1 MGRHTLSPPD
11 GPAAT
16 HAANAADSDQAAGWP
31 HKASGY
37 AAFRV
42 SPSTLSGP
50 TLALTSAVDIE
61 GLDLGLGSTMGA
73 SPAPVGVRP
82 TLSRALS
89 GGIGL
94 LAQPRSA
101 SRVQS
106 MPAPTLDVTLSP
118 VGAAPPTV
126 ETGAPAQRDG
136 DGACGDGTQDNVPAA
151 REPLTTSLAS
161 GCASRAQDPSAQRA
175 SVEPSLLFSITEVA
189 PVLLDIPSPAP
200 HIVRTSPPPPSEPQ
214 PVCFPSASL
223 LSAPSSGSASPRTP
237 PNLRLEIPPQDGV
250 QIPARD
256 GLRAP
261 FAPDPEN
268 EGICTEV
275 GSLGQEIQLES
286 GDHLNALERIYLYT
300 QSKATFHRIFMSR
313 ALPTY
318 LKEVTPVEAIE
329 YVLPLLGGLAI
340 DEEERVKETF
350 AAELLG
356 IIWWFFTTCRVTD
369 QEVEPAPP
377 PEPDAP
383 PPEPDA
389 EPPLISVQSFSAVL
403 ASLLLSNIPSV
414 SATARGTVVELL
426 GRTRWIVNNP
436 GQTDVQ
442 HTQYCEAM
450 RPVGEWDK
458 GLLGVA
464 EARMIQLEIIYSVII
479 DLGRLDLDAEEMAM
493 AEGAEQLEAVKQE
506 GGHHDSPYDLELN
519 ASKEDVTTLDGPSL
533 SHGNNA
539 PLTFPASDF
548 PKPGS
553 ISLSDS
559 ALTPTPTNSKSY
571 ADPMAASTPRSG
583 SAPAS
588 VNGRSPGVSVMSGGE
603 SSSSLN
609 LPELSPADSNSRSS
623 VASPAEPVSP
633 PERAGADYVEGGQGD
648 TGPSALSV
656 PAQGYKSSAPS
667 SPGTDDLELSWHM
680 ANNSESESV
689 DGGFLAVPS
698 RGYESGR
705 PERPRLTRS
714 LSLVSN
720 ATSGIDPND
729 YADAEDWE
737 DEVHLNGV
745 EVNGVETS
753 AEDVG
758 AVEVDET
765 ATEVGD
771 PLIGE
776 EVIADDAYI
785 DDGAAAEEA
794 AIGRVASMSLIAAV
808 TSSGVVDE
816 EIYTLFLEEVIRVSA
831 DPVYWVRSETSYALG
846 TLAKAVGDGPVEPY
860 LLPILESLMTDT
872 EAHVRQASVFAIP
885 SVLKRLTPQRRR
897 EIATKYMLKLC
908 EDDAETVKTGA
919 LQVLAEVI
927 HTFREDEG
935 GPPDELL
942 DFFLKGEH
950 NQVHAVLSAPI
961 SPPQDNIWAEPSS
974 YFPVEP
980 SFPDPDRALICAF
993 NLPAVALT
1001 LGAARWSRL
1010 AGYYTYLAE
1019 ESWHTPKVRSTL
1031 GASTGEI
1038 ARIVGPAAARRDVA
1052 PVWWTCVS
1060 NGEREAKIKALGA
1073 LPLLLDSLDAGGRA
1087 EIAAKMGEAWE
1098 GDILT
1103 GWKEREAF
1111 AKQLGSAARSLKDQP
1126 AVLCRIFK
1134 SGLEDRV
1141 AAVREAIIAAVPVLH
1156 EVLEG
1161 DLVHTRIARDDLFA
1175 LATSGTYRHRTTFL
1189 ACCRALVE
1197 SARGAWILDE
1207 QRFSGSVASLAAHS
1221 VIDVRIGVGR
1231 LLTSVCERHMPRRDQ
1246 RPSWLIECLEKLSL
1260 DSSPDVRSYVHRV
1273 TYSDLIELRPP
1284 ADPPRPGLD
1293 DRPASPGFAEFSRPP

>member
-1 MGRHTLSPPD
+1 MGRHTLSLPD
-11 GPAAT
+11 GPTAT
-16 HAANAADSDQAAGWP
+16 LAADSDQAAGWP

-37 AAFRV
+37 TV
-42 SPSTLSGP
+42 SSTAPSALFAPSF
-50 TLALTSAVDIE
+50 ALTSAVDIE
-61 GLDLGLGSTMGA
+61 GPDAGLGSAVCA
-73 SPAPVGVRP
+73 SPARP

-101 SRVQS
+101 SKLQPL
-106 MPAPTLDVTLSP
+106 PAPTLDVALSP
-118 VGAAPPTV
+118 VEAEPPTV
-126 ETGAPAQRDG
+126 VETDAPAHG
-136 DGACGDGTQDNVPAA
+136 GNDGACGDSTQDNVLAA
-151 REPLTTSLAS
+151 REPPTTSSAPP
-161 GCASRAQDPSAQRA
+161 CASPAQDPAAQRA
-175 SVEPSLLFSITEVA
+175 SVGPSLLFSTAEVT
-189 PVLLDIPSPAP
+189 PVLLDAPSPAP
-200 HIVRTSPPPPSEPQ
+200 HIARTSPPPPSEPQ
-214 PVCFPSASL
+214 PVCFPPPAL

-237 PNLRLEIPPQDGV
+237 PNLRLEIPAQDGA

-313 ALPTY
+313 ALSTY
-318 LKEVTPVEAIE
+318 LKEVTPVEAVE

-350 AAELLG
+350 AAELLA
-356 IIWWFFTTCRVTD
+356 IIWWFFTTCRITD
-369 QEVEPAPP
+369 QEVEPALP

-403 ASLLLSNIPSV
+403 ASLLMSNIPSV
-414 SATARGTVVELL
+414 SAAARGTVVELL
-426 GRTRWIVNNP
+426 GRARWIMNNP
-436 GQTDVQ
+436 GQADVQ
-442 HTQYCEAM
+442 HAQYCETM
-450 RPVGEWDK
+450 QPVGEWDK
-458 GLLGVA
+458 GLLGEA
-464 EARMIQLEIIYSVII
+464 EARMIQLEIIYGVII
-479 DLGRLDLDAEEMAM
+479 DLGRLDLNAEEMAM
-493 AEGAEQLEAVKQE
+493 GEEVEPVEGVEQEE
-506 GGHHDSPYDLELN
+506 GSHDPPYDLEQDV
-519 ASKEDVTTLDGPSL
+519 SQEDLTTLGEPSP
-533 SHGNNA
+533 SHDSNA
-539 PLTFPASDF
+539 PLALSASDF
-548 PKPGS
+548 PKPKS
-553 ISLSDS
+553 NP
-559 ALTPTPTNSKSY
+559 ALTPTPTSSKSY

-583 SAPAS
+583 SAPPSA
-588 VNGRSPGVSVMSGGE
+588 NTRSPGASVMSGGD

-633 PERAGADYVEGGQGD
+633 PERAGADYIEGDLGAGQGNTD
-648 TGPSALSV
+648 PSTLLV
-656 PAQGYKSSAPS
+656 PAQGYKSSTPS
-667 SPGTDDLELSWHM
+667 SPGTDDLELSWHS

-689 DGGFLAVPS
+689 GDGFLAVPP

-705 PERPRLTRS
+705 PERPGLTRG
-714 LSLVSN
+714 LSLVST
-720 ATSGIDPND
+720 ATSGIDPDD

-737 DEVHLNGV
+737 DEVHINGV
-745 EVNGVETS
+745 EVNGVEMG
-753 AEDVG
+753 AEGV
-758 AVEVDET
+758 AAAEVDEA

-771 PLIGE
+771 SLMSGE
-776 EVIADDAYI
+776 GIADDAYT

-816 EIYTLFLEEVIRVSA
+816 EIYTLFVEEVMHVSA

-846 TLAKAVGDGPVEPY
+846 TLAKV
-860 LLPILESLMTDT
+860 LPTLELLMTDA

-885 SVLKRLTPQRRR
+885 SVLRRLTPRRRR
-897 EIATKYMLKLC
+897 EVVAQYMLKLC
-908 EDDAETVKTGA
+908 EDNAETVKIGA

-927 HTFREDEG
+927 HTFQEDEG

-950 NQVHAVLSAPI
+950 NQVHAVLPAPPP
-961 SPPQDNIWAEPSS
+961 PPQDNIWAEPSS
-974 YFPVEP
+974 YFPSEP
-980 SFPDPDRALICAF
+980 SFPDPDRALICSF

-1001 LGAARWSRL
+1001 LGATRWPRL
-1010 AGYYTYLAE
+1010 VGYYTYLAE

-1038 ARIVGPAAARRDVA
+1038 ARIVGPSAARRDVI
-1052 PVWWTCVS
+1052 PVWWTCVNS
-1060 NGEREAKIKALGA
+1060 GEREAKIKALGA
-1073 LPLLLDSLDAGGRA
+1073 LPVLLEALDTDGRA
-1087 EIAAKMGEAWE
+1087 EVAAKIGEAWE
-1098 GDILT
+1098 GECLT

-1111 AKQLGSAARSLKDQP
+1111 AKQLWSATRLLKDQP

-1141 AAVREAIIAAVPVLH
+1141 AATREAVIAAVPVLH

-1161 DLVHTRIARDDLFA
+1161 DEAQARIARDDLFA

-1197 SARGAWILDE
+1197 SPRSAWILNE
-1207 QRFSGSVASLAAHS
+1207 PRFGDSVASLAAHS

-1231 LLTSVCERHMPRRDQ
+1231 LLTSICECHMPRRDP
-1246 RPSWLIECLEKLSL
+1246 RPSWLTECLEKLSL

-1273 TYSDLIELRPP
+1273 TYSDFLEPRPP
-1284 ADPPRPGLD
+1284 VDTPKSKPD
-1293 DRPASPGFAEFSRPP
+1293 DQPASPDFAEFSRPP